1 MHTVETV
8 LLVLML
14 GALTGITARYLSAIP
29 LPLIQIG
36 LGTLLA
42 WPQQGLHIAFDP
54 ELFLLL
60 FIPPL
65 LFADGWR
72 IPKREFFSLYKPILK
87 LAFGLV
93 LFTVLGLGYLIH
105 WLIPEMP
112 LTVAFALAA
121 VVSPTDA
128 VAVSA
133 ITRNLGMPSKTMHV
147 LEGESLLND
156 ASGLVAL
163 KFAIA
168 ATLTGLFSWSE
179 AGKEFLWMAVGG
191 LAAGV
196 LIGWG
201 FAVAR
206 DTVTRKLGDV
216 AATQMVLLLVLL
228 PFAAYIVGER
238 IGVSGILAAVAAGIT
253 TNFADLNRSEFIT
266 ERMQTEGTWTL
277 VESAFNGAIFL
288 LLGLQLPSIIGTTLE
303 QAGEHWW
310 VPIGQV
316 AAISL
321 ALLLMRWLWLSTGVH
336 TSLWRAHAEGKL
348 AEKTVTAADPGDH
361 AGRHPRRG
369 DAGRRAVGAAA
380 AERRQPFPRAQPAG
394 FPRHRHHPVHAADRQ
409 HRPAAGIAAHAAER
423 RTRIDAG
430 RTQGP
435 AGRLQGSDRQHGA
448 GQDPGRHRRSS
459 MARAIPGI
467 RRPPDPGI
475 PQAHRPARR
484 RRPSGNARGTGRG
497 TRRNP
502 PAPPALRRRT
512 GAAAGGAARR
522 TQRALRRTARP
533 PDQRRIAAQPGR
545 RTRSDGGRTAQAPR
559 RRPSRRQNGGERG
572 GVLDAI
578 AGDRPPLT
586 QSLSRLFPTCPYSVS
601 STKPPPCAAATG
613 LDGPP
618 HCPASPTKPVP
629 GCCRAMAH
637 AVRRGSH
644 SLPNCRPATPRVNP
658 CCSNKISATLSTQ
671 HASCCVRN
679 TWGELKNRWSD
690 HGEWGLA
697 SGSPSLSGR

>member
-112 LTVAFALAA
+112 LAVAFALAA

-133 ITRNLGMPSKTMHV
+133 ITRNLGMPPKTMHV

-168 ATLTGLFSWSE
+168 ATLTGLFSWNE
-179 AGKEFLWMAVGG
+179 AAKEFLWMAVGG
-191 LAAGV
+191 LAAGA

-266 ERMQTEGTWTL
+266 ERMQTEGTWAL

-310 VPIGQV
+310 VPAGQV
-316 AAISL
+316 VAISL
-321 ALLLMRWLWLSTGVH
+321 ALLLMRWLWLRTGVH
-336 TSLWRAHAEGKL
+336 ASLGRAHAEGKL
-348 AEKTVTAADPGDH
+348 AEKPSRLLTLATTLAGIRGAVTLAGALSVPLLLNDGSPFPGRNQLVFLATGTILLTLLIGSIGLPLVLRRLPPSGEPASMQEERLARLAACKAAIASMVLDKTQADTADP
-361 AGRHPRRG
+361 
-369 DAGRRAVGAAA
+369 
-380 AERRQPFPRAQPAG
+380 QWLAQY
-394 FPRHRHHPVHAADRQ
+394 Q
-409 HRPAAGIAAHAAER
+409 ES
-423 RTRIDAG
+423 
-430 RTQGP
+430 
-435 AGRLQGSDRQHGA
+435 AGRLTQEYRKRIDLLDDDAPAATPEAQAEAPDAIFQRRQRYVVEQELRLQALHA
-448 GQDPGRHRRSS
+448 ERNALYAER
-459 MARAIPGI
+459 
-467 RRPPDPGI
+467 
-475 PQAHRPARR
+475 QAHRINDESLRSLVAELDL
-484 RRPSGNARGTGRG
+484 TE
-497 TRRNP
+497 T
-502 PAPPALRRRT
+502 ALRRRLDV
-512 GAAAGGAARR
+512 ARRAARM
-522 TQRALRRTARP
+522 
-533 PDQRRIAAQPGR
+533 AAN
-545 RTRSDGGRTAQAPR
+545 AVA
-559 RRPSRRQNGGERG
+559 
-572 GVLDAI
+572 
-578 AGDRPPLT
+578 
-586 QSLSRLFPTCPYSVS
+586 S
-601 STKPPPCAAATG
+601 STPPRETG
-613 LDGPP
+613 P
-618 HCPASPTKPVP
+618 H
-629 GCCRAMAH
+629 
-637 AVRRGSH
+637 
-644 SLPNCRPATPRVNP
+644 
-658 CCSNKISATLSTQ
+658 
-671 HASCCVRN
+671 
-679 TWGELKNRWSD
+679 
-690 HGEWGLA
+690 
-697 SGSPSLSGR
+697 